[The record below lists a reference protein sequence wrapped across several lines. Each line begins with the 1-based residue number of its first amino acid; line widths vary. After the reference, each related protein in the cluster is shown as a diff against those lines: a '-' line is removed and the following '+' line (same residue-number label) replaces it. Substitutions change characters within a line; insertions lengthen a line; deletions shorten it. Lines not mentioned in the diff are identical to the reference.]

1 MRTQTYKLTF
11 SGLVIALYIVI
22 MYFTQAIAFGQYQV
36 RLATGLYGLSYS
48 FPFLCIPLGL
58 ANMLSNCILGGN
70 IINGCFGFWAGVITT
85 KSICL
90 LKKVTKKKSVLVL
103 PIAII
108 PSLLIPIWLS
118 YTLNVSY
125 YILFFSLLIGQTIT
139 AYTSGVIVMKIGEL
153 LKFKWLE

>member
-36 RLATGLYGLSYS
+36 RLVTGLYGLSYS

-58 ANMLSNCILGGN
+58 ANMLSNCILGGD
-70 IINGCFGFWAGVITT
+70 IINGCFVFLAGVITT

-90 LKKVTKKKSVLVL
+90 LKKVTKQKSVLVL

-125 YILFFSLLIGQTIT
+125 YILFFSLLFGQTIT

-153 LKFKWLE
+153 LKCKWSE